1 MQGSPDIRGR
11 GRFSP
16 VCQLVHVGHS
26 RGVQQLVRDLLH
38 GGAGGR
44 VDPLDGHRGGAAL
57 VDGLEGV
64 LNLVQPTLGG
74 EDSDVTVKSSAAASR
89 HDGFTGSPVLALECD
104 NFEIIT

>member
-1 MQGSPDIRGR
+1 MQGSPEISGR

-38 GGAGGR
+38 GGAGGG

-64 LNLVQPTLGG
+64 LHLVEAALGR
-74 EDSDVTVKSSAAASR
+74 EDGDVTVEPGTASAGHRSWLV
-89 HDGFTGSPVLALECD
+89 GGL
-104 NFEIIT
+104 